1 MKYLIWFFRLFVGL
15 LFIFSGLI
23 KANDPLGL
31 SYKMNEFFEVWG
43 LHFLNQYS
51 LIFSV
56 LMIAFEII
64 AGVGL
69 ILGYAFR
76 LFSRLLLALILF
88 FTFLTAYVLFSG
100 KIKECGCFG
109 DCIKITPWQTFTKDL
124 ILLGMILVLYFHRH
138 RIKPLLSPYP
148 SLSVLVLTTLFSF
161 GIQWWTLEHLPF
173 YDCLPFKAGSNI
185 LEGRKPP
192 PGSVPDLYESV
203 MIYEKDGK
211 TQEFTMEDYPWDDS
225 SWMFV
230 DRIDKLV
237 RKGNADPPIKD
248 FFLTD
253 SQGED
258 QTEAVLGEPGYQ
270 FFFFV
275 RDARDART
283 DRMDRLQR
291 LYEQSRDW
299 GIPFRILSSRSH
311 SDVMPY
317 LESWNLDSAPVY
329 VLDGTVSKTAMR
341 SNPGLMLLR
350 DGTVVK
356 KWSFRDYPRELKKS
370 GDQLNWE

>member
-1 MKYLIWFFRLFVGL
+1 MKYLIWCFRLFVGL

-43 LHFLNQYS
+43 MHFLNPYS

-56 LMIAFEII
+56 LIIAFEII
-64 AGVGL
+64 AGVAL

-124 ILLGMILVLYFHRH
+124 ILLAMILVLYFFRN
-138 RIKPLLSPYP
+138 RIKPLFSSYP
-148 SLSVLVLTTLFSF
+148 SISILILTTLFSF

-173 YDCLPFKAGSNI
+173 YDCLPFKPGSSI
-185 LEGRKPP
+185 LEGRKAP
-192 PGSVPDLYESV
+192 PGSVPDQYESV
-203 MIYEKDGK
+203 MIYQKEGK
-211 TQEFTMEDYPWDDS
+211 TQEFTMEDYPWDDP
-225 SWMFV
+225 SWEFV

-237 RKGNADPPIKD
+237 KKGNADPPIKD

-253 SQGED
+253 AEGQD
-258 QTEAVLGEPGYQ
+258 QTEAILSYPGYQ
-270 FFFFV
+270 FFFIV
-275 RDARDART
+275 RDAGKART
-283 DRMDRLQR
+283 DRMERIHG
-291 LYEQSRDW
+291 LYAQAREM
-299 GIPFRILSSRSH
+299 GIPFLVISSTSH
-311 SDVMPY
+311 SDVGPY
-317 LESWNLDSAPVY
+317 LESWNLGSAPVY

-341 SNPGLMLLR
+341 ANPGLMLLHG
-350 DGTVVK
+350 GTVIR
-356 KWSFRDYPRELKKS
+356 KWSFRDYPLKLGGS
-370 GDQLNWE
+370 AEQLSWE